1 LRLPSGFCF
10 TPAPAM
16 QRICRLPRQRAGVV
30 FGCYQNFM
38 KINRQ
43 VMECWRHILENLPGS
58 RLIVQDT
65 TRLPERRAVLE
76 RRLENAGLPME
87 RVEVRIGS
95 DRYLEDYQ
103 QIDIMLDTFPYPGG
117 AAAAT
122 ALYMGVPVIALRGDH
137 HSARLSASILTAAG
151 HDEWIADSAD
161 AYIKLA
167 LQLAVD
173 CEGLERQQLALRAE
187 LEQSRLMAAQ
197 AYCTAFAEAIL
208 RVGGENLEA

>member
-1 LRLPSGFCF
+1 
-10 TPAPAM
+10 
-16 QRICRLPRQRAGVV
+16 
-30 FGCYQNFM
+30 M

-58 RLIVQDT
+58 RLVVQDT

-76 RRLENAGLPME
+76 RRLENADLPME

-122 ALYMGVPVIALRGDH
+122 ALSSMIRTMRDMV
-137 HSARLSASILTAAG
+137 SS
-151 HDEWIADSAD
+151 
-161 AYIKLA
+161 
-167 LQLAVD
+167 
-173 CEGLERQQLALRAE
+173 
-187 LEQSRLMAAQ
+187 
-197 AYCTAFAEAIL
+197 
-208 RVGGENLEA
+208 